1 MDRRRWAPLAAKVPE
16 VTLAFWVVKV
26 LTTGMGEAA
35 SDYLAATNLVLGG
48 VVGVGGLLL
57 ALGLQLSAPRYSVP
71 KYWFAVSTVAV
82 FGTIAADVLH
92 KIVGLSYA
100 VTATVYAIAVSFL
113 LWFRTEGTLSVHS
126 ITTTRR
132 ELFYWAR
139 VLSSFALG
147 TAVGDLVGLTL
158 HLGFLRAGLLFA
170 ALIVVP
176 LVAWQLGANAVLAF
190 WSAYV
195 LTRPIGASFADWIG
209 RPLASGEA
217 WGFGDGRISLVLI
230 ALIVLAVGG
239 LARRGTDGQRP
250 PSAPDP
256 LPDATAPLPSHR
268 S

>member
-1 MDRRRWAPLAAKVPE
+1 M
-16 VTLAFWVVKV
+16 
-26 LTTGMGEAA
+26 
-35 SDYLAATNLVLGG
+35 
-48 VVGVGGLLL
+48 
-57 ALGLQLSAPRYSVP
+57 
-71 KYWFAVSTVAV
+71 

-92 KIVGLSYA
+92 KIVGMSYA

-195 LTRPIGASFADWIG
+195 LTRPLGASFADWIG